1 MAAKRPKQSAS
12 PKGSSADLPSNF
24 EQTMRELRDV
34 VEQLESQDGGLEVAV
49 TNFERGVKLQQ
60 HAQQQ
65 LDAAR
70 LRVEELLPD
79 GDLDELDLDDE
90 DEG

>member
-1 MAAKRPKQSAS
+1 MAAKRPMQSAS
-12 PKGSSADLPSNF
+12 PKRSSADLPSDF
-24 EQTMRELRDV
+24 EETMRELRDV
-34 VEQLESQDGGLEVAV
+34 VGQLESQEGGLEVAV
-49 TNFERGVKLQQ
+49 TSFERGVKLQQ

>member
-12 PKGSSADLPSNF
+12 PKGSSADLPSDF

-49 TNFERGVKLQQ
+49 TSFERGVKLQQ

-79 GDLDELDLDDE
+79 GDLDALDLDDE

>member
-1 MAAKRPKQSAS
+1 MAAKRLKQSAS
-12 PKGSSADLPSNF
+12 HKGSSAGLPSDF
-24 EQTMRELRDV
+24 EETMRELRDV
-34 VEQLESQDGGLEVAV
+34 VGQLESQEDGLEVAV
-49 TNFERGVKLQQ
+49 TSFERGVKLQQ

-79 GDLDELDLDDE
+79 GDLDDLDLDDE

>member
-12 PKGSSADLPSNF
+12 PKGSSANLPSDF
-24 EQTMRELRDV
+24 EETMRELRDV
-34 VEQLESQDGGLEVAV
+34 VGQLESQEGGLKVAV

-79 GDLDELDLDDE
+79 GDLDDLDLDDE

>member
-1 MAAKRPKQSAS
+1 MATKRPKQSAS

>member
-1 MAAKRPKQSAS
+1 MAAKRPKKLTS
-12 PKGSSADLPSNF
+12 PKASSANLPSDF
-24 EQTMRELRDV
+24 EETMRELRDV
-34 VEQLESQDGGLEVAV
+34 VGQLESQEGGLEVAV
-49 TNFERGVKLQQ
+49 TSFERGVKLQQ

-79 GDLDELDLDDE
+79 GDLADLDLDDE

>member
-1 MAAKRPKQSAS
+1 M
-12 PKGSSADLPSNF
+12 
-24 EQTMRELRDV
+24 
-34 VEQLESQDGGLEVAV
+34 
-49 TNFERGVKLQQ
+49 KLQQ

-70 LRVEELLPD
+70 LRVEELLLD

>member
-1 MAAKRPKQSAS
+1 MGAKRLKQSAS
-12 PKGSSADLPSNF
+12 PKGSSANLPSGF
-24 EQTMRELRDV
+24 EETMRELRDV
-34 VEQLESQDGGLEVAV
+34 VGQLESQEGGLEVAV
-49 TNFERGVKLQQ
+49 TSFERGVKLQQ

>member
-1 MAAKRPKQSAS
+1 MAAKRPKKPTS
-12 PKGSSADLPSNF
+12 PKASSANLPSGF
-24 EQTMRELRDV
+24 EETMRELRDV
-34 VEQLESQDGGLEVAV
+34 VGQLESQEGGLEVAV
-49 TNFERGVKLQQ
+49 TSFERGVKLQQ
-60 HAQQQ
+60 HATQQ

-79 GDLDELDLDDE
+79 GDLADLDLDDE

>member
-12 PKGSSADLPSNF
+12 PKGTSANLPSDF
-24 EQTMRELRDV
+24 EETMRELRDV
-34 VEQLESQDGGLEVAV
+34 VEQLESQEGGLEVAV
-49 TNFERGVKLQQ
+49 TSFERGVKLQQ

-70 LRVEELLPD
+70 LRVEELLLD

>member
-1 MAAKRPKQSAS
+1 MTTLTTVRFKFSLSTTKPHWLRPLA
-12 PKGSSADLPSNF
+12 LN
-24 EQTMRELRDV
+24 
-34 VEQLESQDGGLEVAV
+34 GGLEVAV
-49 TNFERGVKLQQ
+49 TSFERGVKLQQ

-70 LRVEELLPD
+70 LRVEELLSD
-79 GDLDELDLDDE
+79 GELDELDLEDE

>member
-1 MAAKRPKQSAS
+1 MAAKRLKQSAS
-12 PKGSSADLPSNF
+12 HKGSSAGLPSDF
-24 EQTMRELRDV
+24 EETMRELRDV
-34 VEQLESQDGGLEVAV
+34 VGQLESQGGGLEVAV
-49 TNFERGVKLQQ
+49 TSFERGVKLQQ

-79 GDLDELDLDDE
+79 GDLDDLDLDDE

>member
-1 MAAKRPKQSAS
+1 MAAKRLKQSAS
-12 PKGSSADLPSNF
+12 PKGSSAGLPSDF
-24 EQTMRELRDV
+24 EETMRELRDV
-34 VEQLESQDGGLEVAV
+34 VGQLESQEGGLEVAV
-49 TNFERGVKLQQ
+49 TSFERGVKLQQ

-79 GDLDELDLDDE
+79 GDLADLDLDDE

>member
-1 MAAKRPKQSAS
+1 
-12 PKGSSADLPSNF
+12 
-24 EQTMRELRDV
+24 
-34 VEQLESQDGGLEVAV
+34 
-49 TNFERGVKLQQ
+49 VKLQQ

-79 GDLDELDLDDE
+79 GELDELDLEDE

>member
-12 PKGSSADLPSNF
+12 PKGTSANLPSDF
-24 EQTMRELRDV
+24 EETMRELRDV
-34 VEQLESQDGGLEVAV
+34 VGQLESQEGGLEVAV
-49 TNFERGVKLQQ
+49 TSFERGVKLQQ

-79 GDLDELDLDDE
+79 GDLTDLDLDDE

>member
-12 PKGSSADLPSNF
+12 PKGSSANLPSDF
-24 EQTMRELRDV
+24 EETMRELRDV
-34 VEQLESQDGGLEVAV
+34 VGQLESQEGGVEVAV

-79 GDLDELDLDDE
+79 GDLDDLDLDDE

>member
-49 TNFERGVKLQQ
+49 TNFERGVNLQQ

-79 GDLDELDLDDE
+79 GGLDELDLDDE

>member
-1 MAAKRPKQSAS
+1 M
-12 PKGSSADLPSNF
+12 
-24 EQTMRELRDV
+24 
-34 VEQLESQDGGLEVAV
+34 
-49 TNFERGVKLQQ
+49 KLQQ

-70 LRVEELLPD
+70 LRVDELLPD

>member
-12 PKGSSADLPSNF
+12 PKGSSADLPSDF

-49 TNFERGVKLQQ
+49 TSFERGVKLQR

-79 GDLDELDLDDE
+79 GDLDALDLDDE

>member
-12 PKGSSADLPSNF
+12 PKESSPNLPSDF

-34 VEQLESQDGGLEVAV
+34 VEQLESQEGGLEVAV
-49 TNFERGVKLQQ
+49 TSFERGVKLQQ

>member
-1 MAAKRPKQSAS
+1 MAVKRPKRSA
-12 PKGSSADLPSNF
+12 PPNGSSANLPDNF
-24 EQTMRELRDV
+24 EETLRELRDV
-34 VEQLESQDGGLEVAV
+34 VGQLESQEGGLAVAV
-49 TNFERGVKLQQ
+49 TSFERGVKLQQ

-79 GDLDELDLDDE
+79 GDLADLDLGDE
-90 DEG
+90 DEE

>member
-1 MAAKRPKQSAS
+1 MAAKRPKKLTS
-12 PKGSSADLPSNF
+12 PKASSANLPSGF
-24 EQTMRELRDV
+24 EETMRELRDV
-34 VEQLESQDGGLEVAV
+34 VGQLESQEGGLEVAV
-49 TNFERGVKLQQ
+49 TSFERGVKLQQ

-79 GDLDELDLDDE
+79 GDLDDLDLDDE

>member
-1 MAAKRPKQSAS
+1 MAAKRLKQSAS
-12 PKGSSADLPSNF
+12 HKGSSAGLPSDF
-24 EQTMRELRDV
+24 EETMRELRDV
-34 VEQLESQDGGLEVAV
+34 VGQLESQEGGLEVAV
-49 TNFERGVKLQQ
+49 TSFERGVKLQQ

-79 GDLDELDLDDE
+79 GDLADLDLDDE

>member
-1 MAAKRPKQSAS
+1 MAAKRPKQSAA
-12 PKGSSADLPSNF
+12 PKGSSADLPSDF

-34 VEQLESQDGGLEVAV
+34 VERLESEEGGLEVAV
-49 TNFERGVKLQQ
+49 TSFERGVKLQQ

-70 LRVEELLPD
+70 LRIEELLPD
-79 GDLDELDLDDE
+79 GDLADLDLDDE
-90 DEG
+90 AEG

>member
-12 PKGSSADLPSNF
+12 PKGSSANLPSDF
-24 EQTMRELRDV
+24 EETMRELRDV
-34 VEQLESQDGGLEVAV
+34 VGQLESQEGGLEVAV

-79 GDLDELDLDDE
+79 GDLTDLDLDDE

>member
-12 PKGSSADLPSNF
+12 PKGSSADLPINF

>member
-1 MAAKRPKQSAS
+1 MAAKRPKQLAS
-12 PKGSSADLPSNF
+12 PKGTSANLPSDF
-24 EQTMRELRDV
+24 EETMRELRDV
-34 VEQLESQDGGLEVAV
+34 VGQLESQEGGLEVAV
-49 TNFERGVKLQQ
+49 TSFERGVKLQQ

-79 GDLDELDLDDE
+79 GDLADLDLDDE

>member
-12 PKGSSADLPSNF
+12 PKGSSPNLPSDF

-34 VEQLESQDGGLEVAV
+34 VEQLESQEGGLEVAV
-49 TNFERGVKLQQ
+49 TSFERGVKLQQ